1 MIWQATHLVTGR
13 MKSRLV
19 LFALVVVSIAATIYL
34 FVGSNRPLEKSTNIE
49 SERSAKSEPRASE
62 DAPPKAA
69 PPNPVSPTVAA
80 VDNVSSQAYPVKIYF
95 VDPMQYN
102 ANHVQFVRDLSGK
115 TRLNTILLPPD
126 LPPATGTSDLK
137 SGGFLGAASCA
148 ECHQEYYDSYV
159 QTSHFKTSATADRES
174 ILGSFEP
181 NKNRLETKSPNL
193 HFEMESEDGVFLQRM
208 LVESS
213 GESFGAD
220 FQFGIVTG
228 SGKIAQSYLY
238 WKDERLYQLPVSY
251 LTKKNCWVNSPGYLD
266 GTANFARPVL
276 APCLECHATFFE
288 TVGGTTNHFRKDNF
302 ILGISC
308 ERCHGPGRE
317 HVSFHQDN
325 PNEKTGHSIT
335 NPNGLSPE
343 RSADMCQVCHGGLP
357 SSMKQPAFTYRVGT
371 PLNDHYEF
379 AKSEVAG
386 PVPIHSN
393 SQLPRLRKSRC
404 FQESKSL
411 GCTDCH
417 NPHKLERGDLSL
429 FSDRCM
435 RCHEPNQCGKFSDL
449 GESLRVNC
457 IDCHMTPNQ
466 TNDIGFNMEG
476 GVVRPMMRDHHI
488 RISQEATAEYLRT
501 QPKNR

>member
-1 MIWQATHLVTGR
+1 MFWQATHLVTGS

-19 LFALVVVSIAATIYL
+19 FFALVVVSIAATIYL
-34 FVGSNRPLEKSTNIE
+34 FVGLNKPPEKSTNIE

-69 PPNPVSPTVAA
+69 TPNPVSPAVAA
-80 VDNVSSQAYPVKIYF
+80 ADNVSSQAYPVKIYF

-102 ANHVQFVRDLSGK
+102 ANHVQFVRDRSGK

-159 QTSHFKTSATADRES
+159 QTSHYKTSARADRES

-181 NKNRLETKSPNL
+181 NKNRFETKSPNL

-488 RISQEATAEYLRT
+488 RISVEATAEFLRRR
-501 QPKNR
+501 P

>member
-69 PPNPVSPTVAA
+69 PPNPVSPAVAA
-80 VDNVSSQAYPVKIYF
+80 TDSVSSQAYPVKIYF

-102 ANHVQFVRDLSGK
+102 ANHVQFVRDRSGK

-159 QTSHFKTSATADRES
+159 QTSHYKTSARADRES

-181 NKNRLETKSPNL
+181 NKNRFETKSPNL

-238 WKDERLYQLPVSY
+238 WKDERLYQLPISY

-357 SSMKQPAFTYRVGT
+357 RSMKQPAFTYRVGT

-393 SQLPRLRKSRC
+393 SQLPRLRKSKC

-466 TNDIGFNMEG
+466 ADDIGFNMEG

-488 RISQEATAEYLRT
+488 RISVEATAEFLRRR
-501 QPKNR
+501 P